1 LSSIMTQTGPNSP
14 ANLDAVAR
22 KRADRLA
29 RTTPGEME
37 AALGLLSMLDP
48 EAFEIAFTAVSTTRH
63 DDDDK
68 PIPVCRECGGLVAIF
83 PDRGLLW
90 LHVRGDGITSGAR
103 QTYDPGHAPVV
114 TWILSDEDLDD
125 L

>member
-1 LSSIMTQTGPNSP
+1 MTQTGPDSP

-37 AALGLLSMLDP
+37 AALSLLSMLDP
-48 EAFEIAFTAVSTTRH
+48 EAFEIAFTAVPATRH
-63 DDDDK
+63 DDDEE
-68 PIPVCRECGGLVAIF
+68 PIPVCRECGGLVGIF
-83 PDRGLLW
+83 PDRGLRS
-90 LHVRGDGITSGAR
+90 LHIRADGITFDAQ
-103 QTYDPGHAPVV
+103 QTYDPGHPPVV
-114 TWILSDEDLDD
+114 TWIMPDEDLDD